1 MMARTVSP
9 ILIASILAAAASLA
23 SAERASPA
31 RVVKCE
37 GPFGRNARHDDLV
50 KAFGAAN
57 VVYQDVAGA
66 EGEKVK
72 ATVLFPTDRK
82 ARLEVFWSDENARR
96 GPMLRVKD
104 QSAWASPNGI
114 HIGMALADVEKLN
127 GKPFK
132 LSGFDWDYG
141 GRALNWQGG
150 ALDKPQSGGCIIG
163 VSFVHAEDAPEAN
176 LTKVTGD
183 NEFNSDSADMR
194 AVEPFVSEVTI
205 SYPQR

>member
-37 GPFGRNARHDDLV
+37 GPFGRNASHDDLV

-132 LSGFDWDYG
+132 LQGFGKDGLAPVSDWNG
-141 GRALNWQGG
+141 GSFNTWSADCKLGLRLKADSKATAEARAAVAGEKEFLSSDAAIRAL
-150 ALDKPQSGGCIIG
+150 KPSVGEILLAYQ
-163 VSFVHAEDAPEAN
+163 E
-176 LTKVTGD
+176 
-183 NEFNSDSADMR
+183 
-194 AVEPFVSEVTI
+194 
-205 SYPQR
+205 

>member
-1 MMARTVSP
+1 MQTTS
-9 ILIASILAAAASLA
+9 ISLSLIAGLIALSATLA
-23 SAERASPA
+23 SAQRASSP
-31 RVVKCE
+31 RLIKCE
-37 GPFGRNARHDDLV
+37 GAFGRNASHDDLV
-50 KAFGAAN
+50 QTFGAAN
-57 VVYQDVAGA
+57 VVYQDVPGA
-66 EGEKVK
+66 EGETIK

-82 ARLEVFWSDENARR
+82 SRLEVFWSDEKARR
-96 GPMLRVKD
+96 GPMVRVKD
-104 QSAWASPNGI
+104 QSAWASSNGI
-114 HIGMALADVEKLN
+114 HIGMALAEVEKLN

-150 ALDKPQSGGCIIG
+150 ALGKPQPGGCIIG

-176 LTKVTGD
+176 LTRVTGD

-194 AVEPFVSEVTI
+194 AVEPYVSEVTI